1 MFLNPLLLLTGIAS
15 LAIPVYVHLQM
26 RRRRVRVVFSS
37 LRLVEESQRV
47 ARRRRRITNW
57 PVFLLRCLAVVL
69 LAFVFGRPLLNAFRD
84 PVSGRKETVAF
95 VLDLSGSMHATGE
108 AGPVWDEATA
118 AIGKELRRSN
128 PESRMTLL
136 TTPQHTDETEI
147 RWQSPGRL
155 GRQLDDLTPGYGRAD
170 LPLALGRAASALGRA
185 DDEFPKVLHLVSDLQ
200 SDAIKDLDR
209 VSLPPNIAIRVSKV
223 GDLEPS
229 NSGLVGGVRGTDE
242 LRRGVYALQR
252 TESVTTT
259 RGVEIQERDQDNQA
273 IGEPAELAP
282 AAGESS
288 ISRRYSGVDRGW
300 YSRTLKLTGKDALAI
315 DDQLYDSFY
324 VQSRVQVLL
333 IEPRIEAETF
343 NQATFFFSRAL
354 DPFLGEE
361 DATKKATRFVPAV
374 TAINSAVEKIGELET
389 RTSVV
394 FLPATSR
401 LNKQLGEALTAFV
414 NSGGGLVVF
423 NGTDATPWLYQLY
436 LGQLL
441 PVQIGEVEGLE
452 GRVTV
457 EIVTDSHP
465 LWGGLDEQSRRQMS
479 RLPLFKRS
487 RIEVAEGSRTLA
499 RYSDGVPLVVQK
511 NTGEGRVLFVNT
523 SADRQWGD
531 WQTKGGLFVPTIH
544 VLASQAIANREETL
558 RNASV
563 QLTVDSSGGF
573 DVGEAYAGGTIR
585 INDEQFA
592 VDDQGVVGD
601 TSPDQPGLYVVEAED
616 GSILRQFAVNVP
628 PEESDLDSVQG
639 VVIRRQLEAQRSETS
654 DDAALLARPSDSNSV
669 AWKALL
675 VVLTFLLA
683 VEPLVANRF

>member
-1 MFLNPLLLLTGIAS
+1 MFLNPLLLLTGVAA
-15 LAIPVYVHLQM
+15 LAVPVYVHLQM

-47 ARRRRRITNW
+47 ALRRRRITNW
-57 PVFLLRCLAVVL
+57 PVFLLRCLAVLL
-69 LAFVFGRPLLNAFRD
+69 LAFVFGRPLLDAFRD

-95 VLDLSGSMHATGE
+95 VLDLSASMYATGE

-118 AIGKELRRSN
+118 AVREELRRSN
-128 PESRMTLL
+128 RASRIALL
-136 TTPQHTDETEI
+136 TTPRHTDETEI
-147 RWQSPGRL
+147 RWQSPGRT
-155 GRQLDDLTPGYGRAD
+155 GQELDNLTPGYGRAD
-170 LPLALGRAASALGRA
+170 LPLALGRAASALARTE
-185 DDEFPKVLHLVSDLQ
+185 DEFPKVLHLVSDLQ
-200 SDAIKDLDR
+200 TDAIKDLDR
-209 VSLPPNIAIRVSKV
+209 VELPPNVAIRVTKV

-229 NSGLVGGVRGTDE
+229 NSGLMGGVRGTDE
-242 LRRGVYALQR
+242 LRRGVYALQT
-252 TESVTTT
+252 TEAVTTASN
-259 RGVEIQERDQDNQA
+259 VEVVERDQNNQA
-273 IGEPAELAP
+273 IGERTELISS
-282 AAGESS
+282 GIESGV
-288 ISRRYSGVDRGW
+288 SRRYSGVDRGW
-300 YSRTLKLTGKDALAI
+300 YSRTLTLTGEDALAV

-333 IEPRIEAETF
+333 VEPRIEAETF

-361 DATKKATRFVPAV
+361 DATKKATRFVPEV
-374 TAINSAVEKIGELET
+374 VPVKSAAERVVELPR

-401 LNKQLGEALTAFV
+401 VSKQLGEALTAFV
-414 NSGGGLVVF
+414 GAGGGLILF

-436 LGQLL
+436 FSQLL
-441 PVQIGEVEGLE
+441 PVNIGDAEGIE

-487 RIEVAEGSRTLA
+487 KINGTNDSLTLA

-511 NTGEGRVLFVNT
+511 TMGEGRVLFVNT

-544 VLASQAIANREETL
+544 VLASQALANREGTL

-563 QLTVDSSGGF
+563 QLTVDSSSGF
-573 DVGEAYAGGTIR
+573 DVGRAYAGRTVR
-585 INDEQFA
+585 IGDEQFN
-592 VDDQGVVGD
+592 VDGQGMVVD
-601 TSPDQPGLYVVEAED
+601 TSPNKPGLYVVEAED
-616 GSILRQFAVNVP
+616 GSIVRQFAANVP

-639 VVIRRQLEAQRSETS
+639 VVIRRQLEAQRLKVGDE
-654 DDAALLARPSDSNSV
+654 AALVARPSESNSAV
-669 AWKALL
+669 WKALL